1 MSFAHI
7 IDMYMDSLLSVF
19 EANDIKLLFVLDGSK
34 NPLKKDTNVAR
45 KKKSD
50 DAYSEM
56 LDLIKTKDTENRK
69 RINQLKKQALYV
81 REDDVAGFVA
91 WCTRKNLKVVCAFME
106 AEWELCR
113 LESDGII
120 DGILSEDSDC

>member
-56 LDLIKTKDTENRK
+56 LDLIKTNDTEKRK

-81 REDDVAGFVA
+81 REDVVAGFVA
-91 WCTRKNLKVVCAFME
+91 
-106 AEWELCR
+106 
-113 LESDGII
+113 
-120 DGILSEDSDC
+120 